1 MRVAYASVADVKV
14 LLQVPADNTDY
25 DVELGD
31 CVESADAIVD
41 SWLLKSGLSMPS
53 SVPQNLKDASAYFA
67 AWLFRRRRNYQ
78 ENTSSFWTEA
88 TRFFNAYV
96 DAAEEPYLGSV

>member
-1 MRVAYASVADVKV
+1 MADVKV
-14 LLQVPADNTDY
+14 LLQIPSETTDY
-25 DVELGD
+25 DAELAG

-41 SWLLKSGLSMPS
+41 SWLTKNGLTMPTPT
-53 SVPQNLKDASAYFA
+53 PQNLKDASTYFA

-96 DAAEEPYLGSV
+96 DAAEETYVGSA

>member
-1 MRVAYASVADVKV
+1 MAYASVADVKI

-25 DVELGD
+25 DIELSG

-41 SWLLKSGLSMPS
+41 SWLMKSGLSMPS
-53 SVPQNLKDASAYFA
+53 PVPQNLKDASAYFA